1 MSELVQILE
10 KTVSGGNFYLFIFF
24 GTIFLVPTD
33 QTAALEFLKQAATNN
48 FVSSCSLEFG
58 MNIFSQSF

>member
-10 KTVSGGNFYLFIFF
+10 KTVSGGNFFVYICWNN
-24 GTIFLVPTD
+24 FLVPTD

-48 FVSSCSLEFG
+48 FVSSYSLEFEHEY
-58 MNIFSQSF
+58 F